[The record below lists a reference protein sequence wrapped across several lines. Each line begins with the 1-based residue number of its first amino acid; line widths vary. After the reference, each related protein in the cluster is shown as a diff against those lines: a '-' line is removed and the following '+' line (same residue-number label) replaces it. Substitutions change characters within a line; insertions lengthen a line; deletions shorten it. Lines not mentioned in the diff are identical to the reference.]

1 MDLNNKELLKQQLK
15 NLNYDQLEK
24 LLIRLT
30 KYNLLLSPSYCFLTN
45 NDIIKNVNITKEA
58 ISK

>member
-15 NLNYDQLEK
+15 DLNYDQLEK

-30 KYNLLLSPSYCFLTN
+30 KYNLLLENKL
-45 NDIIKNVNITKEA
+45 IIKEEVK
-58 ISK
+58 

>member
-24 LLIRLT
+24 LLIKLT
-30 KYNLLLSPSYCFLTN
+30 KYNLLLENKL
-45 NDIIKNVNITKEA
+45 IIKEEVK
-58 ISK
+58 

>member
-15 NLNYDQLEK
+15 NLNYVQLEK

-30 KYNLLLSPSYCFLTN
+30 KYNLLLENKL
-45 NDIIKNVNITKEA
+45 IIKEEVK
-58 ISK
+58 